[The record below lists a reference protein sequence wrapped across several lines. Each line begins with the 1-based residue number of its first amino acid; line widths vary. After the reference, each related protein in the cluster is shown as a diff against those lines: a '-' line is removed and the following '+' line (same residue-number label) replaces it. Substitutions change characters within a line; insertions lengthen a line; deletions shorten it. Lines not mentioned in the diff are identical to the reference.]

1 MSVNVAQLQLGQLV
15 NCGVDATHLL
25 PNGGGGGWGRCNKR
39 RQVSCGLRQVANCH
53 AAINLLALSVVSF
66 TLD

>member
-25 PNGGGGGWGRCNKR
+25 PNGGVEGGEDVTNGGRCR
-39 RQVSCGLRQVANCH
+39 AACGRWQIVMRQLTC
-53 AAINLLALSVVSF
+53 
-66 TLD
+66 